1 MNISSST
8 STLDELHAFVTPDQ
22 PLIRDIEAVLF
33 HLATEG
39 DLQSVEFVVQRGF
52 VEFISAPNLFAVG
65 FPRLVK
71 LGLLQRCPHNKTTSR
86 FVPL

>member
-8 STLDELHAFVTPDQ
+8 STLDGLHAFVTPEQ
-22 PLIRDIEAVLF
+22 PLIREIEAALF

-39 DLQSVEFVVQRGF
+39 DLRSVEFVVQRGF

-65 FPRLVK
+65 FPRLVE
-71 LGLLQRCPHNKTTSR
+71 LGLLERCPNDKTVSR
-86 FVPL
+86 FIPL